1 MKNGERDHTEGE
13 TESQKRMEDIP
24 KEQEKLNNTKVV
36 SKALRV
42 SIILY

>member
-1 MKNGERDHTEGE
+1 MKNWERHYTEGE

-24 KEQEKLNNTKVV
+24 KEQEKQNNTEIV

>member
-1 MKNGERDHTEGE
+1 MKNGERDYTEGK

-24 KEQEKLNNTKVV
+24 KKQEKLNNTEVV